1 MHDGKNTVTNLVTGE
16 QRSAEKVDGTDR
28 RCGPD
33 WCVSGVARAA
43 DRLTEVIVQRRDG
56 SRRSIVPGGF
66 RRNPLFHDRFGF
78 FDPPKV
84 IGEGSSISTARVGTL
99 ENGSVIY
106 DRCADRSAVL
116 RLKGGKPAEGE
127 LTVQVGGSLS
137 GSPLLF
143 WQDDARKRYMV
154 MDLTAIPGQGC

>member
-1 MHDGKNTVTNLVTGE
+1 MHDGKNTVTNVVTGE
-16 QRSAEKVDGTDR
+16 KRSAEKVDGTDR

-43 DRLTEVIVQRRDG
+43 GRLTQVIVQRRDG
-56 SRRSIVPGGF
+56 SRRSVLPGGF

-84 IGEGSSISTARVGTL
+84 VGEGSSISTARIGTL

-106 DRCADRSAVL
+106 DRCADTSAVL
-116 RLKGGKPAEGE
+116 QPKEGKPAEGE

-137 GSPLLF
+137 GGPLLF
-143 WQDDARKRYMV
+143 WRDDARKRYMV
-154 MDLTAIPGQGC
+154 MDLAAIPKQAC